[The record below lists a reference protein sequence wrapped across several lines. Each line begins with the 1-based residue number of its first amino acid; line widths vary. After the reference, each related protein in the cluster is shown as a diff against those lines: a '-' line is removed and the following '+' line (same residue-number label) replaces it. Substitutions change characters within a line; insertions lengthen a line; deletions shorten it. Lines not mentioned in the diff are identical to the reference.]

1 VAATVTKQKAL
12 CVATRCTTAQQF
24 IETFHRFCDEQS
36 FFVATMNMRAVG
48 LETPFSIQLQ
58 DKSPVLRGLC
68 VVLDAWPTPANPYKR
83 PGIRLG
89 IRRLTPESEA
99 VFYQLQAMRTA
110 TPQEVVNEASEAM
123 TETPV
128 PIPLPPIPKTPPPIP
143 RMPTPRAGTVT
154 IPPKDPTPSKPIPV
168 IVDAPSRPEEVR
180 TPGSELILPANPLHD
195 VSDESLQGFVDCTL
209 YEETGNF
216 FRAEEPPSDEARPS
230 ASIPAMPPIDEPVL
244 QSIDAALL
252 GDPPAPAQGRPTTLP
267 PTFSGFS
274 DLPIVARTATGEL
287 VPLGRTTTG
296 EVVQLVRPPE
306 APVANE
312 TSMKASLQR
321 VETSVMRLLDHV
333 VDTSRPIDAPRSTP
347 MPAGEAYALQNEKRA
362 IKARTKY
369 IAGGGAAAG
378 ILAIIII
385 VAATR
390 GGDEPKQKPSKPV
403 AMTVQ
408 PAPTKA
414 IHRAVSDAPKLDVDE
429 EEAAAIA
436 EQDPGQPVVGEGP
449 CRVDVKSTPAGTMV
463 QVDGQTIGPSP
474 ITIAGPCAKRR
485 IDLVH
490 PRYKTEMRWVEP
502 TADTPAALDVMLV
515 RPTHSLLVTSQPSG
529 ATVLI
534 SGRRAGTTPTR
545 IPLMGFT
552 VLEVKVEKKGFDA
565 VTRKIYS
572 KKADD
577 RLAVPLA
584 KAGSSGRLKL

>member
-1 VAATVTKQKAL
+1 MATPVTKQKAL
-12 CVATRCTTAQQF
+12 CVATRCTSAQQF

-128 PIPLPPIPKTPPPIP
+128 PVPLPPIPKTPPPIP

-154 IPPKDPTPSKPIPV
+154 IPPKESAPIPI
-168 IVDAPSRPEEVR
+168 IVEPPAEQR
-180 TPGSELILPANPLHD
+180 TPGSDLVLPANPLSN
-195 VSDESLQGFVDCTL
+195 VSDEALTGFVDCTL

-216 FRAEEPPSDEARPS
+216 FRAEEAPDEPARQT

-244 QSIDAALL
+244 QSIDAAFL
-252 GDPPAPAQGRPTTLP
+252 GEQPAPARGRPTTLP
-267 PTFSGFS
+267 PGFS
-274 DLPIVARTATGEL
+274 ELPIVARTATGEL
-287 VPLGRTTTG
+287 VPLARTTTG
-296 EVVQLVRPPE
+296 EIVP
-306 APVANE
+306 APVVND
-312 TSMKASLQR
+312 TSMKASLER

-333 VDTSRPIDAPRSTP
+333 VDTSRPIDQAPRATP
-347 MPAGEAYALQNEKRA
+347 LPAGEAYARQVATRG
-362 IKARTKY
+362 IRPRTKY
-369 IAGGGAAAG
+369 IAIGGAAVG
-378 ILAIIII
+378 LLVIIV

-390 GGDEPKQKPSKPV
+390 GGDAPKPKVSKPV
-403 AMTVQ
+403 AMTAQ
-408 PAPTKA
+408 PAPAKPIEKPLA
-414 IHRAVSDAPKLDVDE
+414 DVPK
-429 EEAAAIA
+429 AAI
-436 EQDPGQPVVGEGP
+436 EEDPPPTTEPSGSPVVGEGP
-449 CRVDVKSTPAGTMV
+449 CRVDVRSNPAGTMV
-463 QVDGQTIGPSP
+463 QIDGQTIGPSP

-485 IDLVH
+485 VDLVH
-490 PRYKTEMRWVEP
+490 PRYKAEVRWVEP
-502 TADTPAALDVMLV
+502 ATDKPAAIDVTLV

-529 ATVLI
+529 ATVSI
-534 SGRRAGTTPTR
+534 AGRRAGTTPTR

-565 VTRKIYS
+565 VTKKIYS

-584 KAGSSGRLKL
+584 KAGTSGKLNL